1 MKNSTIPVFLSGVLL
16 SAMAA
21 TSIQAFAQS
30 KENETVVIERKGN
43 SSKKMVIEIDGDE
56 VYIDGKKAKDNDQV
70 KVFKGNGY
78 KQDRNAGGDRA
89 MIQDVSNMAY
99 LGVMTEP
106 DPKGAKVLSVA
117 DDSPAD
123 DAGLKK
129 GDIIAKVNDDM
140 VNGPAGLQELIRQ
153 YKPSETV
160 KLLVWRDGKS
170 MEIKARLAVMQDKSW
185 GSTIPVPM
193 PPFILREPG
202 GMGGGYD
209 MLPYSEGYQ
218 SNNNKPRLGFR
229 IQDVEEDNGV
239 RVMGVEPASPA
250 SKAGVQEKDLIT
262 MVDGK
267 KVKNTDEARE
277 AMKWEDGRK
286 YYNITAIRNG
296 KTVNIEIRLPKQLRS
311 ADL

>member
-21 TSIQAFAQS
+21 TSIQAFAQGA
-30 KENETVVIERKGN
+30 KEKETETVVIERKAGAG
-43 SSKKMVIEIDGDE
+43 KKMVIEIDGDD
-56 VYIDGKKAKDNDQV
+56 VYIDGKKASGDDSQV
-70 KVFKGNGY
+70 KVY
-78 KQDRNAGGDRA
+78 KQKDGRYNRA
-89 MIQDVSNMAY
+89 YGQGISNKAY
-99 LGVMTEP
+99 LGVMTEA
-106 DPKGAKVLSVA
+106 DPKGAKVVSVA

-129 GDIIAKVNDDM
+129 GDIIEKVNDSPVD
-140 VNGPAGLQELIRQ
+140 GPAGLQELVRN
-153 YKPSETV
+153 YKPGQTV

-170 MEIKARLAVMQDKSW
+170 TEMKVKLAVLQDKSW
-185 GSTIPVPM
+185 GSTIPAPM
-193 PPFILREPG
+193 PPFILRGPGG
-202 GMGGGYD
+202 GMGGGFD
-209 MLPYSEGYQ
+209 MQPFAEGYS
-218 SNNNKPRLGFR
+218 SNNSQPKMGIR
-229 IQDVEEDNGV
+229 IQDVEEENGV

-267 KVKNTDEARE
+267 KVKNTEEVRE
-277 AMKWEDGRK
+277 AMKEEDGRK